1 MGSLRVIVC
10 TMLLKRALS
19 CIGLA
24 MAAAIDCSTSDT
36 NLDALS
42 KQVAAAEGDFAKYAI
57 MSEVQA
63 DCSDMYYQALAK
75 YTQQL
80 LPVVYTPAVGAGCWD
95 YGALTKTRP
104 GLIITPSDRGK
115 VSEKLAA
122 WTAGKNIDVI
132 VATDGERILGLGDLG
147 RWGMGIPV
155 GKLALYSAL
164 GGVAPSSTLPIT
176 IDVGTNTQR
185 LKDDPDYDG
194 IKADRVRGPEY
205 HALLEEL
212 VEAIKTVQP
221 TALLQFE
228 DFGKTNAFDL
238 LERHAGSLPSFND
251 DVQGTAAVTVAG
263 IKAAMS
269 LTHERRLHKGTYLF
283 LGAGQAGTGIG
294 ELLVHGMMNEEN
306 VESAVAYRRVYL
318 MDSKGLITD
327 DRLDPAKSDPK
338 RPLDSQKRPFA
349 HPLPE
354 GVDPERLKD
363 LAHLVRTIKPTHLIG
378 VSGRPAT
385 FTKEVIEAMTEVNK
399 DGPPPVIFALSN
411 PTSKSE
417 CTAQQAY
424 DWSGGRAIFASGSP
438 FPVTTAPDGSKRRP
452 GQANNCYI
460 FPGVGLGVGL
470 SGAKSV
476 TQEMIMSAAN
486 AVSTLATSQDL
497 SEGCLFP
504 TLAGGG
510 RSVAAHVAA
519 AVAVTAHASQQ
530 ARKPRPDNMLL
541 AAYKYMHDYD
551 AIKAAG
557 LVDIP
562 DERGTEL

>member
-164 GGVAPSSTLPIT
+164 GGVKPDSTLPIA

-185 LKDDPDYDG
+185 LKDSPLYDG
-194 IKADRVRGPEY
+194 IKDDRIRGDAY
-205 HALLEEL
+205 HSLVEEL
-212 VEAIKTVQP
+212 VEAIKSVLP
-221 TALLQFE
+221 TAMLQFE

-238 LERHAGSLPSFND
+238 LERHAQSLPSFND

-263 IKAAMS
+263 IKSAMA
-269 LTHERRLHKGTYLF
+269 LTGERRLGKGTYLF

-294 ELLVHGMMNEEN
+294 ELLVHGMVHEEGM
-306 VESAVAYRRVYL
+306 EEADAYKRVWL
-318 MDSKGLITD
+318 LDSQGLITSA
-327 DRLDPAKSDPK
+327 RTDPAYTG
-338 RPLDSQKRPFA
+338 RALDAQKKAFA
-349 HPLPE
+349 HSAAPE
-354 GVDPERLKD
+354 GVTDLKD
-363 LAHLVRTIKPTHLIG
+363 LAALVRALKPTHIIG
-378 VSGRPAT
+378 VSGRPGT
-385 FTKEVIEAMTEVNK
+385 FTEEVVKAMDEVNT
-399 DGPPPVIFALSN
+399 DLPPVIFALSN

-417 CTAQQAY
+417 CTAAQAY
-424 DWSGGRAIFASGSP
+424 EWTEGRAIFASGSP
-438 FPVTTAPDGSKRRP
+438 FPVSTLADGTIRRP

-470 SGAKSV
+470 S
-476 TQEMIMSAAN
+476 AAN

-504 TLAGGG
+504 SLDGGG
-510 RSVAAHVAA
+510 RMVAASVAS
-519 AVAVTAHASQQ
+519 AVATEAHSKGL
-530 ARKPRPDNMLL
+530 ARKPRHDNMLL
-541 AAYKYMHDYD
+541 AAFKYMHDYEL
-551 AIKAAG
+551 IKDQAVLPQEWKG
-557 LVDIP
+557 
-562 DERGTEL
+562 EEL